1 MKSESAR
8 QPPELIADLTVQQL
22 LDERQESLQLEVLNP
37 DVGLNREVSDP
48 DVSSPG
54 IALAGHTERFA
65 AKRMQVFGET
75 ELSYL
80 EGLSPG
86 ERKDRI
92 KCVFQFGI
100 PAVFVTKGLSVSEE
114 FMEVARECSIPVLRS
129 GLSTKEFYWRIKP
142 YLDAVLA
149 PRTHLHGSL
158 ADVYGVGLLF
168 VGESGVGKS
177 ECVLDLVERGHR
189 LVADDLVIV
198 SKRGNDIILGE
209 GHQLQAHH
217 MEIRGLGLIDIRTL
231 FGIHATR
238 QQKRIEV
245 LVQLER
251 WDEKTPYTR
260 TGLETEN
267 TKILEVEIPR
277 VTIPLN
283 PGKNITVISEVVAM
297 NHLLKYAGV
306 ESAAAFNRR
315 LQNSMQ
321 PVREDLQQDYE

>member
-1 MKSESAR
+1 MSNDSAGR
-8 QPPELIADLTVQQL
+8 PSALVPDLTVRRL
-22 LDERQESLQLEVLNP
+22 LDERRESLQLELLNP
-37 DVGLNREVSDP
+37 GVGLDRVVADP

-54 IALAGHTERFA
+54 IALTGYTERFA
-65 AKRMQVFGET
+65 GDRMQVFGET
-75 ELSYL
+75 EVSYL
-80 EGLSPG
+80 DGLSPE
-86 ERKDRI
+86 ERRHKVE
-92 KCVFQFGI
+92 CVFRFDI
-100 PAVFVTKGLSVSEE
+100 PAAFVTKGLPVSEE
-114 FMEVARECSIPVLRS
+114 FLAVANECSIPILRS
-129 GLSTKEFYWRIKP
+129 SLSTKEFYWRIKP

-168 VGESGVGKS
+168 VGESGIGKS

-209 GHQLQAHH
+209 GHQLQAYH
-217 MEIRGLGLIDIRTL
+217 MEIRGLGIIDIRTL

-245 LVQLER
+245 MVQLER
-251 WDEKTPYTR
+251 WEEGTTYTR
-260 TGLETEN
+260 TGLETEK
-267 TKILEVEIPR
+267 TEILEVEIPK

-283 PGKNITVISEVVAM
+283 PGKNITVVSEVVAM
-297 NHLLKYAGV
+297 NHLLEYAGV
-306 ESAAAFNRR
+306 DSATAFNQR
-315 LQNSMQ
+315 LRDHMR

>member
-1 MKSESAR
+1 MTNKSAEQLPNVSVK
-8 QPPELIADLTVQQL
+8 LTVQRL
-22 LDERQESLQLEVLNP
+22 LDERQESLKLEVLNP
-37 DVGLNREVSDP
+37 DVGLDREVSDP

-54 IALAGHTERFA
+54 IALAGHTERFT

-80 EGLSPG
+80 GGLSPE
-86 ERKDRI
+86 ERRDRI

-100 PAVFVTKGLSVSEE
+100 PAAFVTKGLPVSEE
-114 FMEVARECSIPVLRS
+114 FMEVASECAIPILRS
-129 GLSTKEFYWRIKP
+129 SLSTKEFYWRIKP

-209 GHQLQAHH
+209 GHQLQAYH
-217 MEIRGLGLIDIRTL
+217 MEIRGLGIIDIRAL

-245 LVQLER
+245 MVQLER
-251 WDEKTPYTR
+251 WNEETSYTR
-260 TGLETEN
+260 TGLETE
-267 TKILEVEIPR
+267 TTEILEVEIPR

-306 ESAAAFNRR
+306 KSAAVFNRR

-321 PVREDLQQDYE
+321 QVREDLQQDYE